1 VTRPPDGAGDGSA
14 DVLRAVGS
22 LLVALSGGRSDD
34 LDRALDDVRAS
45 SGHAPGRGD
54 YREDLPRYPAFG
66 AERQRSRGDVADDID
81 FILSDARDRARQIL
95 DESMERARG
104 LLRSEVRGTGSS
116 AGIDPRAFD
125 DLRRTTRGIVT
136 EVRDVQRRLAR
147 IEGLLRDTGLRPQTP
162 PVAASSAPPR
172 EYVAQAEQY
181 TPPPAA
187 PEATPPS
194 NAPAPPPAYA
204 PEFERPDEPRSDI
217 APAPAP
223 PRAPFSVV
231 PPQRREWTEP
241 EAASPPAPAAEYAS
255 TEYAPEPPPPAYPL
269 ARAVGDPELTA
280 PPLEDPYPPA
290 PAIEMPYDEL
300 EGFGYASPAHLA
312 TFLPEDGAITL
323 RVSPVAG
330 FQGLMRVQDALA
342 RLPAV
347 RHASVQAYSQGEARL
362 RLELA
367 AAAGSDEL
375 ADALGRALQEPA
387 RTVEASEDRR
397 ELHITLR

>member
-1 VTRPPDGAGDGSA
+1 
-14 DVLRAVGS
+14 
-22 LLVALSGGRSDD
+22 
-34 LDRALDDVRAS
+34 
-45 SGHAPGRGD
+45 
-54 YREDLPRYPAFG
+54 
-66 AERQRSRGDVADDID
+66 
-81 FILSDARDRARQIL
+81 
-95 DESMERARG
+95 
-104 LLRSEVRGTGSS
+104 
-116 AGIDPRAFD
+116 
-125 DLRRTTRGIVT
+125 
-136 EVRDVQRRLAR
+136 
-147 IEGLLRDTGLRPQTP
+147 
-162 PVAASSAPPR
+162 
-172 EYVAQAEQY
+172 
-181 TPPPAA
+181 
-187 PEATPPS
+187 
-194 NAPAPPPAYA
+194 
-204 PEFERPDEPRSDI
+204 
-217 APAPAP
+217 
-223 PRAPFSVV
+223 
-231 PPQRREWTEP
+231 
-241 EAASPPAPAAEYAS
+241 
-255 TEYAPEPPPPAYPL
+255 
-269 ARAVGDPELTA
+269 VGDPELTA